1 MGKEKLKAGESSGVP
16 HSAFEEGN
24 PDFAPERDCPEARGA
39 CYLQDVMAAEKP
51 KSNQQKKND

>member
-1 MGKEKLKAGESSGVP
+1 MGKENLRAGESSGVP

-39 CYLQDVMAAEKP
+39 GY
-51 KSNQQKKND
+51 